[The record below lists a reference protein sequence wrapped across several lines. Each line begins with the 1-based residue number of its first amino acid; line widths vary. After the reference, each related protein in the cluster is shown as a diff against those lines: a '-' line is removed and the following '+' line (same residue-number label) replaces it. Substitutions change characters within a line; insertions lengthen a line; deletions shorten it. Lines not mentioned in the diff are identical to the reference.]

1 MPTRIF
7 FEIIGIAA
15 GILTT
20 VSFIPQIVKGYRT
33 KNLEGVSLLMYLIL
47 TSGFSMWLLYGI
59 LIKALAVV
67 VANIFAIAF
76 SVTILIMKSYYIH
89 GQK

>member
-67 VANIFAIAF
+67 AIAF
-76 SVTILIMKSYYIH
+76 SVTILIMKSYYTH